1 MIPPGLPTM
10 PHLPPG
16 SGDLIPP
23 GSGMMVG
30 PDHPMFRQGRC
41 GGCWQAACAI
51 SLPAG
56 PAYHQLQWLAL
67 DLSACSTPADVLQG

>member
-1 MIPPGLPTM
+1 MPGGQPMMLCASLAAGSGLAPPDGRVSELLGDFGRGDMMPPGLPSM

-41 GGCWQAACAI
+41 AGC
-51 SLPAG
+51 
-56 PAYHQLQWLAL
+56 
-67 DLSACSTPADVLQG
+67 